1 MCVDV
6 TDYLCMCE
14 CVRERNIEKGKGDAN
29 RKKPKSFVCARVCV
43 FWALSFLNVITNIT
57 LMVISHLL
65 LFILFILALCM
76 TPDWRMTTDQHFK
89 LGVRKRERDKD
100 RQMAQ
105 IHDFYVCSY
114 TNTHTHLTKSQ
125 SFGSFIIKK
134 ENRKPSQFS
143 NSHIVI
149 SLMFSVRVCE

>member
-29 RKKPKSFVCARVCV
+29 RKKPKSFVCVRMCVCV

-114 TNTHTHLTKSQ
+114 TNTHTP
-125 SFGSFIIKK
+125 
-134 ENRKPSQFS
+134 N
-143 NSHIVI
+143 
-149 SLMFSVRVCE
+149 

>member
-29 RKKPKSFVCARVCV
+29 RKKPKSFVCVRVCV

-89 LGVRKRERDKD
+89 LGVRKRERERDKKID
-100 RQMAQ
+100 KWLRSMIFMCAHTQ
-105 IHDFYVCSY
+105 
-114 TNTHTHLTKSQ
+114 THTHLTKSQ

-143 NSHIVI
+143 SSHIVI
-149 SLMFSVRVCE
+149 SYV